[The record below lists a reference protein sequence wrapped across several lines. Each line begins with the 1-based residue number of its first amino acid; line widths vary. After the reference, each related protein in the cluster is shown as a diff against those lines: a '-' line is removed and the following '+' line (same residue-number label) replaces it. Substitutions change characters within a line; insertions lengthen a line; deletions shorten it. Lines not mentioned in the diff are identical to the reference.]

1 MSGLGTN
8 LFSIEVA
15 TDSGIDMHFTK
26 DSVAF
31 VKGEVEIMS
40 GQRVGKSLYHLKVIA
55 KNSDHEEFLTAA
67 VSSATRN
74 LSLWHQRL
82 GHMNCKTILKMAKT
96 NALSGLQLENHR
108 LDYHLCEGCIF
119 GKMSRIPFPTSNSK
133 ADDVGHIIQSD
144 IGIGPVMTPAGERY
158 YAIFKDEFSN

>member
-55 KNSDHEEFLTAA
+55 KNSDGRSHGWT
-67 VSSATRN
+67 
-74 LSLWHQRL
+74 
-82 GHMNCKTILKMAKT
+82 
-96 NALSGLQLENHR
+96 
-108 LDYHLCEGCIF
+108 
-119 GKMSRIPFPTSNSK
+119 
-133 ADDVGHIIQSD
+133 DDVLFCNHHLHM
-144 IGIGPVMTPAGERY
+144 GPCQDNHCTCATY
-158 YAIFKDEFSN
+158 